1 MGSLAL
7 GPYPQLLESAGVHS
21 HYLTCVPLVSGS

>member
-1 MGSLAL
+1 MGSLVP
-7 GPYPQLLESAGVHS
+7 GPYPQLLESTSVHS